1 MTASRELS
9 QEIELE
15 LSLLSDLLDR
25 YDSVISPPLKKPD
38 EISMLAIAGILNS
51 FYNGVENILKR
62 IAVRID
68 CSLPDGPS

>member
-1 MTASRELS
+1 
-9 QEIELE
+9 
-15 LSLLSDLLDR
+15 
-25 YDSVISPPLKKPD
+25 
-38 EISMLAIAGILNS
+38 MLAIAGILNS